1 MNLKKRL
8 SARHD
13 DAKPLPI
20 WLPMPSIV
28 LMCSMPSCI
37 AALSVISSVS
47 VMPPIYGPEYWC
59 RNMFTTFSFHGT
71 SDGLRTGA
79 SSAEADL
86 GSYSFAARKGRA
98 GRSYCTPRRG
108 VRSGVYFLFIY
119 PNSHK
124 TQEIIQKKYTLVQS
138 AALCSPR

>member
-47 VMPPIYGPEYWC
+47 VMPPIYGQEYWF
-59 RNMFTTFSFHGT
+59 RNMLTTFSFHGT
-71 SDGLRTGA
+71 LDGLRTGA

-86 GSYSFAARKGRA
+86 GSCLFASRKGR
-98 GRSYCTPRRG
+98 GRSIYRTRG
-108 VRSGVYFLFIY
+108 RG
-119 PNSHK
+119 
-124 TQEIIQKKYTLVQS
+124 
-138 AALCSPR
+138 A